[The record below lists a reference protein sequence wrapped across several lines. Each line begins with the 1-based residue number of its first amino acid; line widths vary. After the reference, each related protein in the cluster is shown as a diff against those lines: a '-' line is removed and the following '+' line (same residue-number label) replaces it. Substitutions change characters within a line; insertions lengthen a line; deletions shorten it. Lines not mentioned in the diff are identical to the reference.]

1 MKLVSYNIQ
10 YGLGAD
16 GVYDLPRIAAEIA
29 AADIV
34 ALQEVDR
41 FWARSGMTDA
51 PALLAAHLP
60 EHHWVY
66 GPNLDMDA
74 DFRDATGRLIQRRRQ
89 FGTMV
94 LSRWPIRSARNFPLP
109 KHGALA
115 QHSIQQGLLEAV
127 IEGPGWA
134 LRVCSVHLSHLCAET
149 RLPQVEAML
158 AILARAPAEGG
169 AWCGGH
175 PDPAAGWT
183 EGGEPPMPAPLVLMG
198 DMNFRHDSAEYAR
211 VVGPLAGRYGRL
223 AHRGGL
229 VDAWTAAGHPEASG
243 STHPDA
249 GARIDHCFLSPGLA
263 TAVRDARV
271 DEAARGSDHWPLWIT
286 LDDAALGA
294 AAP

>member
-16 GVYDLPRIAAEIA
+16 GRYDLGRVAAEVA
-29 AADIV
+29 AADII

-41 FWARSGMTDA
+41 FWARSGMVDS
-51 PALLAAHLP
+51 PAMLAQHLP
-60 EHHWVY
+60 DHHWVY
-66 GPNLDMDA
+66 GANLDMDA
-74 DFRDATGRLIQRRRQ
+74 DHRDGAGRLVHRRRQ

-94 LSRWPIRSARNFPLP
+94 LSRWPIRSSRNFPLP

-127 IEGPGWA
+127 IEAPGLS
-134 LRVCSVHLSHLCAET
+134 LRVYAVHLSHLCAET

-158 AILARAPAEGG
+158 GILARAPAEGG

-183 EGGEPPMPAPLVLMG
+183 EGGEPPMPVPLVLLG
-198 DMNFRHDSAEYAR
+198 DMNFRPDSVEYAR
-211 VVGPLAGRYGRL
+211 VVGPLSPRHGRL

-229 VDAWTAAGHPEASG
+229 VDAWVAAGHDETAG
-243 STHPDA
+243 STHPEA
-249 GARIDHCFLSPGLA
+249 GARIDHAFVSPCLRD
-263 TAVRDARV
+263 AVRRAWIDS
-271 DEAARGSDHWPLWIT
+271 EARGSDHWPLWVE
-286 LDDAALGA
+286 LDTA
-294 AAP
+294 AAPQA